1 VFDYILFISIIA
13 MKNFIT
19 DTIKSNATLWDLIN
33 TTLSGIL
40 IQISAQDKKRRRM
53 VATDTRRQKRL
64 ETT

>member
-1 VFDYILFISIIA
+1 

-19 DTIKSNATLWDLIN
+19 DTIKSNASAWDLIN
-33 TTLSGIL
+33 TMLHGIL
-40 IQISAQDKKRRRM
+40 IQTSAQDKKRRRI

>member
-1 VFDYILFISIIA
+1 VFDYILFISTNA

-19 DTIKSNATLWDLIN
+19 DAIKSNAPPWDLIN
-33 TTLSGIL
+33 TMLSGIL
-40 IQISAQDKKRRRM
+40 IQTSAQDKKRRRI